1 VSDVDASL
9 VERLRH
15 DFGERSLPAVVSVIM
30 ALRHLDDDSFSSL
43 LCLDAASVNSV
54 SQQHSFTSVD
64 NFVALFLDIIH
75 TMDAHSSG
83 QTAAKRRRYDD
94 DVNNFASSPS
104 AATYLQQDQSWNS
117 AVDYHKHPH
126 H

>member
-1 VSDVDASL
+1 MSDVDASH
-9 VERLRH
+9 VEGLRH
-15 DFGERSLPAVVSVIM
+15 DFGERSLPTVVSVIL
-30 ALRHLDDDSFSSL
+30 ALRHLDDESFSSL

-64 NFVALFLDIIH
+64 SFAALFLDIIH
-75 TMDAHSSG
+75 TMDAAR

-104 AATYLQQDQSWNS
+104 AAAYLQ
-117 AVDYHKHPH
+117 
-126 H
+126 